1 MRVGQPHGLPNVYLS
16 NEERYKAMHYT
27 KPTIVTAE
35 RAILTIQQMNRTGS
49 IGKILGSFLEV
60 DFIAC
65 TPSAYEADE

>member
-1 MRVGQPHGLPNVYLS
+1 
-16 NEERYKAMHYT
+16 MHYT